1 MRRRGDVAARSYPP
15 VVFRDLADDLLAAL
29 LPGRCPGCGARA
41 EPVCDACAAG
51 MPAAPPGRAVPGVS
65 WSVAAFAYEG
75 VARELVARVKYRN
88 ERVAVRWL
96 AVRLARTWNARP
108 VAFDA
113 ITWVPASAQRRATR
127 GVDHG
132 ALLARAVGR
141 EFGASVT
148 PLLRRDPGP
157 AQTGRP
163 ASERLAGPALHAT
176 ADLDGRVV
184 LVVDDVVTTG
194 GTLAAA
200 ARALRARGARDVLAA
215 TVARTP
221 RPGCGPPKAAYTRFA
236 V

>member
-1 MRRRGDVAARSYPP
+1 ML
-15 VVFRDLADDLLAAL
+15 RDLADDLLAVL

-41 EPVCDACAAG
+41 EPVCDACAAALA
-51 MPAAPPGRAVPGVS
+51 PAPPGRSVPGVS
-65 WSVAAFAYEG
+65 WSVAAFAYAG

-96 AVRLARTWNARP
+96 ARRLAASIASCP

-113 ITWVPASAQRRATR
+113 ITWVPGSVQRCAQR

-132 ALLARAVGR
+132 ELLARAVAR
-141 EFGASVT
+141 ECDVT
-148 PLLRRDPGP
+148 ATGLLRREPGP
-157 AQTGRP
+157 PQTGRP
-163 ASERLAGPALHAT
+163 AAERRAGPVLHAVPDS
-176 ADLDGRVV
+176 AGRVV

-200 ARALRARGARDVLAA
+200 ARALRTRGAHDVIAA

-221 RPGCGPPKAAYTRFA
+221 RPGCGSRGAAYTRGA

>member
-1 MRRRGDVAARSYPP
+1 
-15 VVFRDLADDLLAAL
+15 VFRDLADDLLAVL
-29 LPGRCPGCGARA
+29 LPGRCPGCGARG
-41 EPVCDACAAG
+41 EPVCDACAAAL
-51 MPAAPPGRAVPGVS
+51 PEAPPGRAVPGVS

-96 AVRLARTWNARP
+96 ARQLAARLAICPAP
-108 VAFDA
+108 FDA
-113 ITWVPASAQRRATR
+113 ITWVPGSAQRCAAR

-132 ALLARAVGR
+132 ALLARAVAR
-141 EFGASVT
+141 ECGAT
-148 PLLRRDPGP
+148 PTRLLRREPGP
-157 AQTGRP
+157 PQTGRL
-163 ASERLAGPALHAT
+163 AVDRRAGPVLYAT
-176 ADLDGRVV
+176 AHAAGRVV

-200 ARALRARGARDVLAA
+200 ARALRAQGARDVIAA

-221 RPGCGPPKAAYTRFA
+221 RPGCGSRPAAYTPGA

>member
-1 MRRRGDVAARSYPP
+1 ML
-15 VVFRDLADDLLAAL
+15 RDLTDDLLAAL

-41 EPVCDACAAG
+41 EPVCEACAAA
-51 MPAAPPGRAVPGVS
+51 MPPAPPGRAIAGIS

-75 VARELVARVKYRN
+75 VARELVARAKYRN

-96 AVRLARTWNARP
+96 AARLVRTWGAHP
-108 VAFDA
+108 VAFDTV
-113 ITWVPASAQRRATR
+113 TWVPASAQRRALR

-141 EFGASVT
+141 EFAVSASAR
-148 PLLRRDPGP
+148 LRRDPGP
-157 AQTGRP
+157 PQTGRP
-163 ASERLAGPALHAT
+163 ASERRAGPALHGIG
-176 ADLDGRVV
+176 DLDGRVV

-200 ARALRARGARDVLAA
+200 ARALRACGARDVLAA

-221 RPGCGPPKAAYTRFA
+221 RPGCRSRDAAYTRLA

>member
-1 MRRRGDVAARSYPP
+1 MLRE
-15 VVFRDLADDLLAAL
+15 LTDDLLAAL

-41 EPVCDACAAG
+41 EPVCDACAAA
-51 MPAAPPGRAVPGVS
+51 MPAAAPGRVVPGIS
-65 WSVAAFAYEG
+65 RSIAAFSYEG

-88 ERVAVRWL
+88 ERLAVRWL
-96 AVRLARTWNARP
+96 AARLAEAWNASP
-108 VAFDA
+108 TAFDT
-113 ITWVPASAQRRATR
+113 ITWVPASAQRRAAR

-132 ALLARAVGR
+132 ALLARAVAR
-141 EFGASVT
+141 ELGGAAT
-148 PLLRRDPGP
+148 PRLRRDRGP

-163 ASERLAGPALHAT
+163 AAERRAGPALHAT

-200 ARALRARGARDVLAA
+200 ARALRAAGARDVLAA

-221 RPGCGPPKAAYTRFA
+221 RPGYRSADAAYTHRA
-236 V
+236 VSPTA

>member
-1 MRRRGDVAARSYPP
+1 M
-15 VVFRDLADDLLAAL
+15 FRVLDDLLAAL

-41 EPVCDACAAG
+41 EPVCDACAAAL
-51 MPAAPPGRAVPGVS
+51 PAAPPGRVVPGVS
-65 WSVAAFAYEG
+65 RSIAAFSYEG

-96 AVRLARTWNARP
+96 AAQLARVWTASPSW
-108 VAFDA
+108 FDTV
-113 ITWVPASAQRRATR
+113 TWVPASAPRRAAR

-132 ALLARAVGR
+132 ALLARAMAR
-141 EFGASVT
+141 ELGASAA

-163 ASERLAGPALHAT
+163 ASERRAGPTLHAT
-176 ADLDGRVV
+176 GDLDGRIV
-184 LVVDDVVTTG
+184 LVVDDVMTTG

-200 ARALRARGARDVLAA
+200 ARALRAAGVRDVFAA

-221 RPGCGPPKAAYTRFA
+221 RPGYCPAGAAYTRRA
-236 V
+236 VSPTA

>member
-1 MRRRGDVAARSYPP
+1 ML
-15 VVFRDLADDLLAAL
+15 RDLADDLLSAL

-41 EPVCDACAAG
+41 EPVCQACAAA
-51 MPAAPPGRAVPGVS
+51 MPAAPPGRVVPGVAR
-65 WSVAAFAYEG
+65 SVAAFAYEG

-96 AVRLARTWNARP
+96 AARLVEVWDLHP
-108 VAFDA
+108 HGFDT
-113 ITWVPASAQRRATR
+113 ITWVPASAERRAAR

-132 ALLARAVGR
+132 ALLARAVGH
-141 EFGASVT
+141 EFTASVT

-157 AQTGRP
+157 PQTGRP
-163 ASERLAGPALHAT
+163 ASERRAGPALRAT
-176 ADLDGRVV
+176 AELDGRVV
-184 LVVDDVVTTG
+184 LVVDDVETTG

-200 ARALRARGARDVLAA
+200 ARALRGCGASDVLAA

-221 RPGCGPPKAAYTRFA
+221 RPGSRSRDAAYTRPA